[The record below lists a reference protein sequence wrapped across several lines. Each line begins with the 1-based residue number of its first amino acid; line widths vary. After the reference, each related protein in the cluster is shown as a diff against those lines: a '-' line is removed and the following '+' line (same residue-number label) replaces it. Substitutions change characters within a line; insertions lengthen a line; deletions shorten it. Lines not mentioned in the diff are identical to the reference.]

1 MEEYL
6 AGNLVIKTFNQQ
18 DQAIESIRKINQ
30 THYQAFKKAQFM
42 NFAIYPVIRLM
53 NQLAF
58 IVSAILGGSLVLSGG
73 ITLGLLQAYLQYI
86 NQISE
91 PISTASYVI
100 NAIQSA
106 MAAIDRIFEIM
117 DEPNELPDSQEQHLS
132 SPKGAIEFKEVRFG
146 YTPDKQLMENV
157 TISVKP
163 KQTIAIVGP
172 TGAGKTTLVNL
183 LMRFYELTKGK
194 SSLTRLTS
202 PSYQE
207 MSCESILGWSYSI
220 LGCLKELLP
229 RISPTG
235 NAKRQERRSS
245 MQLK

>member
-1 MEEYL
+1 
-6 AGNLVIKTFNQQ
+6 
-18 DQAIESIRKINQ
+18 
-30 THYQAFKKAQFM
+30 M
-42 NFAIYPVIRLM
+42 NFCDLSSHSSNESTCFYY
-53 NQLAF
+53 
-58 IVSAILGGSLVLSGG
+58 SAILEEVWFIWWHHPRPTTSISP
-73 ITLGLLQAYLQYI
+73 AI

-106 MAAIDRIFEIM
+106 MATIDRIFEII

-163 KQTIAIVGP
+163 KQTLRSLAPLEQENDTREPIDA
-172 TGAGKTTLVNL
+172 
-183 LMRFYELTKGK
+183 FYELTKGK
-194 SSLTRLTS
+194 IEFDLRSTS

-229 RISPTG
+229 RISPTETPSD
-235 NAKRQERRSS
+235 KSS
-245 MQLK
+245 DRPCS